1 MVHAILLLEQ
11 LIYVDMKQLR
21 YYIQMLIVNLILKFI
36 NLFIIIK
43 PILL

>member
-36 NLFIIIK
+36 NLFIIINND
-43 PILL
+43 I